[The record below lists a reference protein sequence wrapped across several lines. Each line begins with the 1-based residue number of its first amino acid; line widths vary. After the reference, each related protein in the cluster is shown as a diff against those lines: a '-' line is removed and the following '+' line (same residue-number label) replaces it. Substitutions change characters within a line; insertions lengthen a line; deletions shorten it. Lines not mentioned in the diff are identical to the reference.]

1 MTYTVKIDGSTPTG
15 KKIIKDLRRHPK
27 TVKFENPVETG
38 IVPEGYMTGNE
49 FWGSVKEELK
59 TYYNQNGLL

>member
-27 TVKFENPVETG
+27 TVKFENPAETG
-38 IVPEGYMTGNE
+38 IVPEGYMTGDE
-49 FWGSVKEELK
+49 FSKNVKSRLK
-59 TYYNQNGLL
+59 EFYQANGLL